1 MAKILG
7 LERVLC
13 RLKDGTLGLFD
24 PLGSPDPDLFDHG
37 KELKSKDFE
46 FSR

>member
-13 RLKDGTLGLFD
+13 RLKDGTGLVD
-24 PLGSPDPDLFDHG
+24 PLGSTVPDLLDHG
-37 KELKSKDFE
+37 NVLKSKEFE